1 VSGFDLPLRKDL
13 LGQTP
18 YGAPDDSVPV
28 RLNVNENPYPPSE
41 KVIAAIS
48 QAVAVAA
55 RGINRYPDREVVD
68 LRAAL
73 ASYLLM
79 ESGINVNIERIWAA
93 NGSNEIMAQLFSAFG
108 GPGTKALTF
117 DPTYSM
123 YPEYGRDSF
132 TEMVSI
138 PRRRD
143 FTIDLAAAIEA
154 VAEHK
159 PTLVIL
165 TSPNN
170 PTGTSI
176 TLAEIKEISQAA
188 QAIGALVVVDEAYAE
203 FRGDRGATA
212 LTLLDSYPNI
222 VVSRTMSKAF
232 GYAGGRLGY
241 CAASSSDIVQALK
254 LVRLPYH
261 LSAISQAAAIAALG
275 FASESLE
282 RVAEITN
289 ARNEMASELVNMG
302 LVVAQ
307 SDANFLFFGEF
318 ADRHAIWNGLF
329 EQGILIRE
337 TGPSGWLRVSIGT
350 ASENELFVN
359 CLKAL
364 VCGQEEI
371 HDQNGTN

>member
-13 LGQTP
+13 IGQTP
-18 YGAPDDSVPV
+18 YGAPEDTVPV

-55 RGINRYPDREVVD
+55 RGINRYPDRDAVD

-73 ASYLLM
+73 AAYLFT
-79 ESGINVNIERIWAA
+79 ESGVEVSNERIWAA

-108 GPGTKALTF
+108 GPGTRALTF

-123 YPEYGRDSF
+123 YPEYARNSF

-138 PRRRD
+138 PRRSD

-154 VAEHK
+154 LAEHK

-176 TLAEIKEISQAA
+176 TLAEIEEISQAA

-261 LSAISQAAAIAALG
+261 LSAISQAAATAALG
-275 FASESLE
+275 FANESLD

-289 ARNEMASELVNMG
+289 ARNQMAIELVNMG

-318 ADRHAIWNGLF
+318 ADRHAIWSGLF

-350 ASENELFVN
+350 TSENELFVN

-364 VCGQEEI
+364 VCGQEEV
-371 HDQNGTN
+371 HDQNGTD

>member
-1 VSGFDLPLRKDL
+1 MSGFELPLRRDL
-13 LGQTP
+13 IGQKP
-18 YGAPDDSVPV
+18 YGAPEDHVPV

-41 KVIAAIS
+41 KAVAAIS

-55 RGINRYPDREVVD
+55 RGINRYPDRDAVD

-73 ASYLLM
+73 ATYLDV
-79 ESGINVNIERIWAA
+79 ESGVDINAERIWAA

-108 GPGTKALTF
+108 GPGTLALTF

-123 YPEYGRDSF
+123 YPEYARDSF
-132 TEMVSI
+132 TTMVSI
-138 PRRRD
+138 PRRSD

-154 VAEHK
+154 VAEHR
-159 PTLVIL
+159 PNLVIL

-176 TLAEIKEISQAA
+176 TLAEIEEISKVA
-188 QAIGALVVVDEAYAE
+188 QANGALVVVDEAYAE
-203 FRGDRGATA
+203 FRSDREATA

-261 LSAISQAAAIAALG
+261 LSAISQAAAIAALS
-275 FASESLE
+275 FAKESLN

-289 ARNEMASELVNMG
+289 ARNRMAAELADMG

-318 ADRHAIWNGLF
+318 VDRHAIWNGLF

-359 CLKAL
+359 CLKTL
-364 VCGQEEI
+364 V
-371 HDQNGTN
+371 

>member
-1 VSGFDLPLRKDL
+1 MSEFELPLRSDL
-13 LGQTP
+13 KGQTP
-18 YGAPDDSVPV
+18 YGAPADPVPV

-41 KVIAAIS
+41 AVIAAIS
-48 QAVAVAA
+48 QAVGSAI
-55 RGINRYPDREVVD
+55 RGINRYPDRDAVD
-68 LRAAL
+68 LRKAL
-73 ASYLLM
+73 GAYLDF
-79 ESGINVNIERIWAA
+79 ESGVNIKCDRIWAA

-108 GPGTKALTF
+108 GPGTTALTF

-123 YPEYGRDSF
+123 YPEYARDSF

-143 FTIDLAAAIEA
+143 FTIDIDSAIAA
-154 VAEHK
+154 VSEHH

-176 TLAEIKEISQAA
+176 GLVDIEAVLIAAE
-188 QAIGALVVVDEAYAE
+188 AIGALVVVDEAYAE
-203 FRGDRGATA
+203 FRSERGATA
-212 LTLLDSYPNI
+212 LTLLDRYPNL

-241 CAASSSDIVQALK
+241 CAVSSSEIVQALQ

-275 FASESLE
+275 FAKDSLD
-282 RVAEITN
+282 RVTEITN
-289 ARNEMASELVNMG
+289 ARNKMATELVSMG

-318 ADRHAIWNGLF
+318 ADRHSIWCGLF
-329 EQGILIRE
+329 DQGILIRE
-337 TGPSGWLRVSIGT
+337 TGPSCWLRVTIGT
-350 ASENELFVN
+350 ARENELFVT
-359 CLKAL
+359 CLKTL
-364 VCGQEEI
+364 V
-371 HDQNGTN
+371 

>member
-13 LGQTP
+13 IGQTP

-48 QAVAVAA
+48 EAVAVAA
-55 RGINRYPDREVVD
+55 RGINRYPDRDAVD

-73 ASYLLM
+73 ATYLLM
-79 ESGINVNIERIWAA
+79 ESGVNVNTERIWAA

-108 GPGTKALTF
+108 GPGTRALTF

-123 YPEYGRDSF
+123 YPEYARDSF

-138 PRRRD
+138 PRRSD

-176 TLAEIKEISQAA
+176 ALTELEVISQAA
-188 QAIGALVVVDEAYAE
+188 RAIGALVVVDEAYAE

-275 FASESLE
+275 FASESLD

-289 ARNEMASELVNMG
+289 ARNQMATELANMG

-318 ADRHAIWNGLF
+318 ADRHAIWSGLF

-371 HDQNGTN
+371 HDQNGTD

>member
-1 VSGFDLPLRKDL
+1 MTGFDLPLRKDL
-13 LGQTP
+13 IGQTP
-18 YGAPDDSVPV
+18 YGAPEDTVPV

-41 KVIAAIS
+41 KMIAAIS

-55 RGINRYPDREVVD
+55 SDINRYPDRDAVN

-73 ASYLLM
+73 AIYLDV
-79 ESGINVNIERIWAA
+79 ESGVKVNVERIWAA
-93 NGSNEIMAQLFSAFG
+93 NGSNEIMAQLFGAFG

-123 YPEYGRDSF
+123 YPEYARDSF
-132 TEMVSI
+132 TELISI
-138 PRRRD
+138 RRRKD

-154 VAEHK
+154 VAVHN
-159 PTLVIL
+159 PNLIIL

-176 TLAEIKEISQAA
+176 SLAEIEEICQAA
-188 QAIGALVVVDEAYAE
+188 QASGALVVVDEAYAE
-203 FRGDRGATA
+203 FRSDRGATA

-241 CAASSSDIVQALK
+241 CATSTGEIVQALK

-261 LSAISQAAAIAALG
+261 LSAISQAAAIAALS
-275 FASESLE
+275 FASESLD
-282 RVAEITN
+282 RVAQITD
-289 ARNEMASELVNMG
+289 ARIQMAAELADIG
-302 LVVAQ
+302 LLVAH

-318 ADRHAIWNGLF
+318 ADRHAIWRGLF

-350 ASENELFVN
+350 ASENELFLN
-359 CLKAL
+359 ALKAL
-364 VCGQEEI
+364 V
-371 HDQNGTN
+371 

>member
-13 LGQTP
+13 IGQTP

-55 RGINRYPDREVVD
+55 RGINRYPDRDAVD

-79 ESGINVNIERIWAA
+79 ESGVEVSIECIWAA
-93 NGSNEIMAQLFSAFG
+93 NGSNEIMAQLFGAFG
-108 GPGTKALTF
+108 GPGTRALTF

-123 YPEYGRDSF
+123 YPEYARDSF

-138 PRRRD
+138 PRRSD
-143 FTIDLAAAIEA
+143 FTIDLAAAVNA
-154 VAEHK
+154 VDEHK
-159 PTLVIL
+159 PTLVIV

-176 TLAEIKEISQAA
+176 TLGEIEEISKVA
-188 QAIGALVVVDEAYAE
+188 QASGALVVVDEAYAE

-212 LTLLDSYPNI
+212 LTLLNSFPNI

-241 CAASSSDIVQALK
+241 CATSSSDIVQALK

-275 FASESLE
+275 FASESLD

-289 ARNEMASELVNMG
+289 ARNKMATELANMG

-318 ADRHAIWNGLF
+318 SDRHAIWKGLF

-350 ASENELFVN
+350 ARENELFIN
-359 CLKAL
+359 CLKTL
-364 VCGQEEI
+364 V
-371 HDQNGTN
+371 

>member
-1 VSGFDLPLRKDL
+1 VSTFILPLRKDL
-13 LGQTP
+13 IGQTP
-18 YGAPDDSVPV
+18 YGAPEDNVPV

-55 RGINRYPDREVVD
+55 RGINRYPDRDAVD

-73 ASYLLM
+73 TTYLFM
-79 ESGINVNIERIWAA
+79 ESGVEIGIERIWAA
-93 NGSNEIMAQLFSAFG
+93 NGSNEIMAQLFGAFG
-108 GPGTKALTF
+108 GPGTRALTF

-123 YPEYGRDSF
+123 YPEYARDSF

-138 PRRRD
+138 PRRSD
-143 FTIDLAAAIEA
+143 FTIDVEAAIEA
-154 VAEHK
+154 IAEHK

-176 TLAEIKEISQAA
+176 TLAEIEEISQAA
-188 QAIGALVVVDEAYAE
+188 QMSGALVVVDEAYAE

-212 LTLLDSYPNI
+212 LVLLDSHPNI

-241 CAASSSDIVQALK
+241 CAASSSEIVQALK

-275 FASESLE
+275 FAGESLD

-289 ARNEMASELVNMG
+289 ARNQMAAELVNMG

-318 ADRHAIWNGLF
+318 ADRHAIWTGLF

-371 HDQNGTN
+371 HDQNGKD

>member
-1 VSGFDLPLRKDL
+1 MSGFSLPLRKDL
-13 LGQTP
+13 IGQTP
-18 YGAPDDSVPV
+18 YGAPEDNVPV

-55 RGINRYPDREVVD
+55 RGINRYPDRDAVD

-73 ASYLLM
+73 ATYLFM
-79 ESGINVNIERIWAA
+79 ESGVEIGIERIWAA
-93 NGSNEIMAQLFSAFG
+93 NGSNEIMAHLFGAFG
-108 GPGTKALTF
+108 GPGTRALTF

-123 YPEYGRDSF
+123 YPEYARDSF

-138 PRRRD
+138 PRRSD
-143 FTIDLAAAIEA
+143 FTIDVEAAIEA
-154 VAEHK
+154 IAEHK

-176 TLAEIKEISQAA
+176 TLAEIEEISQAA
-188 QAIGALVVVDEAYAE
+188 QMSGALVVVDEAYAE

-212 LTLLDSYPNI
+212 LVLLDSYPNI

-241 CAASSSDIVQALK
+241 CAASSSEIVQALK

-275 FASESLE
+275 FAGESLD

-289 ARNEMASELVNMG
+289 ARNQMAAELVNMG

-318 ADRHAIWNGLF
+318 ADRHAIWTGLF

-371 HDQNGTN
+371 HDQNGKD

>member
-1 VSGFDLPLRKDL
+1 MSEFELPLRSDL
-13 LGQTP
+13 RGQTP
-18 YGAPDDSVPV
+18 YGAPADSVPV

-41 KVIAAIS
+41 AVVAAIS
-48 QAVAVAA
+48 HAVGVAA
-55 RGINRYPDREVVD
+55 RGINRYPDRDSLD

-73 ASYLLM
+73 AAYLDL
-79 ESGINVNIERIWAA
+79 ESGVNINAQRIWAA

-123 YPEYGRDSF
+123 YTEYARNSF
-132 TEMVSI
+132 TEMVFV
-138 PRRRD
+138 PRQSD
-143 FTIDLAAAIEA
+143 FTIDIDSAIAA
-154 VAEHK
+154 VSQCK
-159 PTLVIL
+159 PNLVIL

-176 TLAEIKEISQAA
+176 ALADIEAIVIAA
-188 QAIGALVVVDEAYAE
+188 KAIGALVVVDEAYAE
-203 FRGDRGATA
+203 FRSERRATA
-212 LTLLDSYPNI
+212 LTLLDSFPNL

-241 CAASSSDIVQALK
+241 CAVSSTEIVQALK

-275 FASESLE
+275 FAKESLD
-282 RVAEITN
+282 RVAEITV
-289 ARNEMASELVNMG
+289 ARNHMASELAGMG
-302 LVVAQ
+302 LRVAQ

-318 ADRHAIWNGLF
+318 VDRHAIWSALF

-337 TGPSGWLRVSIGT
+337 TGPSSWLRVSIGT
-350 ASENELFVN
+350 PSENELFVKS
-359 CLKAL
+359 LKAL
-364 VCGQEEI
+364 V
-371 HDQNGTN
+371 

>member
-1 VSGFDLPLRKDL
+1 MSGFDLPIRKDL
-13 LGQTP
+13 IGQIP

-41 KVIAAIS
+41 KVISAIS
-48 QAVAVAA
+48 EAVAIAA
-55 RGINRYPDREVVD
+55 RGINRYPDRDAVD

-79 ESGINVNIERIWAA
+79 ESGVNVNVERIWAA
-93 NGSNEIMAQLFSAFG
+93 NGSNEIMAQLFGAFG
-108 GPGTKALTF
+108 GPGTQALTF

-123 YPEYGRDSF
+123 YPEYARDSF
-132 TEMVSI
+132 TKLVAVA
-138 PRRRD
+138 RRSD
-143 FTIDLAAAIEA
+143 FTIDLAATIDA
-154 VAEHK
+154 VVEFK

-176 TLAEIKEISQAA
+176 TLAEIVKILKAA
-188 QAIGALVVVDEAYAE
+188 QTSGAMVVVDEAYAE

-212 LTLLDSYPNI
+212 LTLLDSYPNL

-241 CAASSSDIVQALK
+241 CAASSSDIIQALK

-275 FASESLE
+275 FADESLE
-282 RVAEITN
+282 RVEALTN
-289 ARNEMASELVNMG
+289 ARNQMASELIKMG
-302 LVVAQ
+302 LVVAP

-318 ADRHAIWNGLF
+318 ADRHAIWKGLF

-337 TGPSGWLRVSIGT
+337 TGPSSWLRVSIGT
-350 ASENELFVN
+350 ARENELFVN
-359 CLKAL
+359 CLKTL
-364 VCGQEEI
+364 V
-371 HDQNGTN
+371 

>member
-1 VSGFDLPLRKDL
+1 M
-13 LGQTP
+13 P
-18 YGAPDDSVPV
+18 YGAPSDSVPV

-41 KVIAAIS
+41 TVVLAIS
-48 QAVAVAA
+48 QAVGAA
-55 RGINRYPDREVVD
+55 TRDINRYPDREAVD
-68 LRAAL
+68 LRVAL
-73 ASYLLM
+73 SAYLEL
-79 ESGINVNIERIWAA
+79 ESAVNINAERIWAA

-123 YPEYGRDSF
+123 YPEYARDSF

-138 PRRRD
+138 PRRSD
-143 FTIDLAAAIEA
+143 FTIDVDLAIEA
-154 VAEHK
+154 VVEHG

-170 PTGTSI
+170 PTGTLI
-176 TLAEIKEISQAA
+176 TLADIEAIVIAA
-188 QAIGALVVVDEAYAE
+188 SAIGALVVVDEAYAE
-203 FRGDRGATA
+203 FRRDRGATA
-212 LTLLDSYPNI
+212 LTLLDHYPNI

-241 CAASSSDIVQALK
+241 CAVSSSEIVQALM

-275 FASESLE
+275 FASESLG
-282 RVAEITN
+282 RVSEITN
-289 ARNEMASELVNMG
+289 ARDDMAIKLEELG

-318 ADRHAIWNGLF
+318 ADRHAIWRGLF

-350 ASENELFVN
+350 ASENELFFES
-359 CLKAL
+359 LKTL
-364 VCGQEEI
+364 V
-371 HDQNGTN
+371 

>member
-1 VSGFDLPLRKDL
+1 MTGFELPLRKDL
-13 LGQTP
+13 IGQTP
-18 YGAPDDSVPV
+18 YGAPEDTVPV
-28 RLNVNENPYPPSE
+28 RLNVNENPYPPSA

-55 RGINRYPDREVVD
+55 SGINRYPDRDAVD

-73 ASYLLM
+73 AAYLFM
-79 ESGINVNIERIWAA
+79 ESGVEVGVERIWAA
-93 NGSNEIMAQLFSAFG
+93 NGSNEIMAQLFGAFG
-108 GPGTKALTF
+108 GPGTRALTF

-123 YPEYGRDSF
+123 YPEYARNSF

-138 PRRRD
+138 PRRSD

-154 VAEHK
+154 VAENT

-176 TLAEIKEISQAA
+176 TLAEIEEISQAA
-188 QAIGALVVVDEAYAE
+188 QASGALVVVDEAYAE

-289 ARNEMASELVNMG
+289 ARNQMATELANMG

-364 VCGQEEI
+364 VSGQEEI
-371 HDQNGTN
+371 HDQNGTD

>member
-1 VSGFDLPLRKDL
+1 VSGFELPLRKDL
-13 LGQTP
+13 LGQVP
-18 YGAPDDSVPV
+18 YGAPDDEVPI

-41 KVIAAIS
+41 EAVAAIS
-48 QAVAVAA
+48 RAVAVAA
-55 RGINRYPDREVVD
+55 HGINRYPDRDAVD

-73 ASYLLM
+73 AAYLDF
-79 ESGINVNIERIWAA
+79 ESGVNINVERIWAA

-108 GPGTKALTF
+108 GPGTCALTF

-123 YPEYGRDSF
+123 YPEYARDSF
-132 TEMVSI
+132 TKMVSI
-138 PRRRD
+138 PRRGD
-143 FTIDLAAAIEA
+143 FTIDLASAIEA
-154 VAEHK
+154 VTEHK
-159 PTLVIL
+159 PNLVIL

-176 TLAEIKEISQAA
+176 TLAEIEKISKVA
-188 QAIGALVVVDEAYAE
+188 QTIGALVVVDEAYAE
-203 FRGDRGATA
+203 FRSDRGSTA

-241 CAASSSDIVQALK
+241 CATSSSEIVQALK

-261 LSAISQAAAIAALG
+261 LSSISQAAAISALS
-275 FASESLE
+275 FANESLD
-282 RVAEITN
+282 RVSQITD
-289 ARNEMASELVNMG
+289 ARNQMAAELADMG
-302 LVVAQ
+302 LRVAQ

-318 ADRHAIWNGLF
+318 ADRHAIWKGLF

-350 ASENELFVN
+350 VSENESFIKY
-359 CLKAL
+359 LKTL
-364 VCGQEEI
+364 V
-371 HDQNGTN
+371 

>member
-1 VSGFDLPLRKDL
+1 MSGFDLPLRKDL
-13 LGQTP
+13 IGQTP

-55 RGINRYPDREVVD
+55 RGINRYPDRDAVD

-79 ESGINVNIERIWAA
+79 ESGVEVSIECIWAA
-93 NGSNEIMAQLFSAFG
+93 NGSNEIMAQLFGAFG
-108 GPGTKALTF
+108 GPGTRALTF

-123 YPEYGRDSF
+123 YPEYARDSF

-138 PRRRD
+138 PRRSD
-143 FTIDLAAAIEA
+143 FTIDLAAAVNA
-154 VAEHK
+154 VDEHK
-159 PTLVIL
+159 PTLVIV

-176 TLAEIKEISQAA
+176 TLGEIEEISKVA
-188 QAIGALVVVDEAYAE
+188 QASGALVVVDEAYAE

-212 LTLLDSYPNI
+212 LTLLNSFPNI

-241 CAASSSDIVQALK
+241 CATSSSDIVQALK

-275 FASESLE
+275 FASESLD

-289 ARNEMASELVNMG
+289 ARNKMATELANMG

-318 ADRHAIWNGLF
+318 SDRHAIWKGLF

-350 ASENELFVN
+350 ARENELFIN
-359 CLKAL
+359 CLKTL
-364 VCGQEEI
+364 V
-371 HDQNGTN
+371 